1 MLKGKNVIVTGAT
14 RGIGKE
20 IALTLAQ
27 NGANIAMNYRNL
39 NSEVEDLINEIKSFG
54 VDVLAIK
61 CDVSI
66 TDEVDNFVKEVKSYY
81 NTIDILVNNAGITK
95 DGLILRMKEEDF
107 DDVLDVNLKGTFNT
121 TKAVSSIMVRQKYGK
136 IINISS
142 VVGISGN
149 AGQCN
154 YAASKAGVIGFSKS
168 VARELASRN
177 INVNVVAP
185 GYINTDM
192 TKNLPDKVK
201 EEIIKSIPM
210 KKIGDPKEVA
220 NLVLFLSS
228 NLSDYITGQV
238 INVDGGMVM
247 A

>member
-14 RGIGKE
+14 RGIGRE

-54 VDVLAIK
+54 VDALAIK
-61 CDVSI
+61 CDVSS
-66 TDEVDNFVKEVKSYY
+66 TDEVDNFVKEVKAHY
-81 NTIDILVNNAGITK
+81 NTIDVLVNNAGITK

-121 TKAVSSIMVRQKYGK
+121 TKSVSSIMVRQKYGK

-142 VVGISGN
+142 VVGIAGN